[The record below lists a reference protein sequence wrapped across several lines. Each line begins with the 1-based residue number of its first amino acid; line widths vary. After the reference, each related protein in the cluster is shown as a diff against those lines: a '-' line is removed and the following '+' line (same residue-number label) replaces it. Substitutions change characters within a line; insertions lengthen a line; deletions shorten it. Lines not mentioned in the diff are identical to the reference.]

1 MNNINNPI
9 KIKNIKEI
17 NESFSLCSLDN
28 IFTAFKSINNIFYL
42 VYATK
47 NKSII
52 IYNLVNDTK
61 IVEIKKAHKEF
72 ITNFRHHQDE
82 KNKRDLLISISS
94 GDNNIKLWN
103 LNDLEC
109 LLDIKQIYKEGF
121 INSACFLEEEYNNQI
136 YIIASN
142 FNFNTFEGIKVIN
155 SNGKEIKQI
164 NNSNDKTY
172 IISSYYDDI
181 TNKNYIA
188 TGNVGH
194 IKSFDFQ
201 ENKLYNNYYDDNKKA
216 HFSIIFHLNKD
227 KKILEL
233 IDSCYD
239 GLIRIWNFHTAE
251 LINKINFDFAINSIF
266 LFNDNYIFV
275 SCYDKTIKIVN
286 LKKEIVEDFCGNNK
300 DIISLYAIGQ
310 TQNENYLITQG
321 FEEDPLT
328 IYNLEI

>member
-1 MNNINNPI
+1 MNNINNSI

-28 IFTAFKSINNIFYL
+28 IFTVFNSINNIFYL

-47 NKSII
+47 TKSIT
-52 IYNLVNDTK
+52 IYNLLNNTK
-61 IVEIKKAHKEF
+61 IVEIKKAHEHY
-72 ITNFRHHQDE
+72 ITNFRHHQDK
-82 KNKRDLLISISS
+82 KNKRDLMISISL
-94 GDNNIKLWN
+94 GDNNVKLWN

-109 LLDIKQIYKEGF
+109 LLSIKQIYNVGY

-136 YIIASN
+136 YILTSN
-142 FNFNTFEGIKVIN
+142 YNFNTFESIKVFN
-155 SNGKEIKQI
+155 LNGKEIKQI

-172 IISSYYDDI
+172 IIISYYDDI
-181 TNKNYIA
+181 SNKNYIA
-188 TGNVGH
+188 TGNVGK

-201 ENKLYNNYYDDNKKA
+201 ENKLYNNYYDDNKRA
-216 HFSIIFHLNKD
+216 HFSILFHQNKD

-233 IDSCYD
+233 IESCYD

-251 LINKINFDFAINSIF
+251 LIDKINFHFGINSIF
-266 LFNDNYIFV
+266 LFKDNYIFV

-286 LKKEIVEDFCGNNK
+286 LKNEMIDEFYGINK
-300 DIISLYAIGQ
+300 DIVSLYAIE
-310 TQNENYLITQG
+310 QNSNGNYLITQG
-321 FEEDPLT
+321 FEDDPIA